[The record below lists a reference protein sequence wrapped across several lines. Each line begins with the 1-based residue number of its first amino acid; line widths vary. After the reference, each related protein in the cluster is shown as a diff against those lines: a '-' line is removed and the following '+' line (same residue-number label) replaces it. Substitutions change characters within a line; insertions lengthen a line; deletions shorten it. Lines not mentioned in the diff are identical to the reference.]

1 MLKRLLQTLT
11 MLLLVSALG
20 ACAWM
25 PILGRQDEAADA
37 KAAAS
42 AMTEA
47 QASTEMV
54 GPPAPS
60 TIPKATSVTLSPD
73 VKLKPSARK
82 GARKT
87 AAPRLVAVIPPQGA
101 SSLTDAETDAETEIT
116 KPPRGA
122 AKAKKQARSSVKSR
136 PTAVVAAQRKAKNKR
151 GPLSKDLWGR
161 IRGRMALADLEH
173 PRIDEYIEKLKHN
186 PGYLNL
192 FAQRGRPYLHYL
204 VDHIDRSGLPLDLIA
219 VPMVESAFQ
228 TTAVSTKEAAGLW
241 QIIPSTG
248 REHGLVLAE
257 GYDGRL
263 DIHTSTDAAL
273 RYLRYLHK
281 LFRGDWLLALAAYN
295 AGPGAVQN
303 AIRTRPA
310 DPPPTPA
317 MVIMETHPALLAAL
331 GPARLASLAIPAT
344 PPPPKPQSLFWSL
357 RLPKE
362 TQDYVPR
369 IVALAHVVANPGRY
383 GIKLQSIANQ
393 PYLYRVELT
402 PETKMFDSITAA
414 GISNEDFLR
423 FNPGFKPGV
432 EPPVQ
437 TYRVLLPREQAESLV
452 ANAPGTRLLAP
463 SKHTV
468 QQGETLEMIAQRHGV
483 SSQKLAQWNRLN
495 TRRALKA
502 GQQLIVYPSSS

>member
-1 MLKRLLQTLT
+1 MLKRLLQALTL
-11 MLLLVSALG
+11 LLLVSALG

-25 PILGRQDEAADA
+25 PILGRQDEATDA
-37 KAAAS
+37 KSVAS
-42 AMTEA
+42 TTTEA
-47 QASTEMV
+47 QASAEMV

-60 TIPKATSVTLSPD
+60 TTPKATSVTPSPD

-82 GARKT
+82 GAQKT

-101 SSLTDAETDAETEIT
+101 SSLTDPETEIA
-116 KPPRGA
+116 KPPRGT
-122 AKAKKQARSSVKSR
+122 AKAKKQARSSAKSR
-136 PTAVVAAQRKAKNKR
+136 STAAVAAQRKAKSKR

-173 PRIDEYIEKLKHN
+173 PRIDEYIEKLKNN

-192 FAQRGRPYLHYL
+192 FTQRGRPYLHYL

-241 QIIPSTG
+241 QIIPGTG
-248 REHGLVLAE
+248 RELGLVLAE

-281 LFRGDWLLALAAYN
+281 LFGGDWLLALAAYN

-310 DPPPTPA
+310 APPPTPA
-317 MVIMETHPALLAAL
+317 MVIMETHPTLLAAL

-344 PPPPKPQSLFWSL
+344 PPPKPQSLFWSL

-369 IVALAHVVANPGRY
+369 IVALAQVVANPGRY

-393 PYLYRVELT
+393 PYLHRVELT

-423 FNPGFKPGV
+423 FNPGFKPDV
-432 EPPVQ
+432 EPPVRS
-437 TYRVLLPREQAESLV
+437 YRVLLPREQAESLV
-452 ANAPGTRLLAP
+452 ANAPGTRLLGP

-495 TRRALKA
+495 SRRALKA